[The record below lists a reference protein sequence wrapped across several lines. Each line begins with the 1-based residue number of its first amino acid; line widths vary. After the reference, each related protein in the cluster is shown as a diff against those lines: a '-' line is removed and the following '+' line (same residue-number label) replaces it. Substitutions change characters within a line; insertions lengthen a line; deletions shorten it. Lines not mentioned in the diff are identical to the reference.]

1 MERGHDRRPRVQT
14 WNPPLV
20 LNGSLF
26 LLDSSIK
33 DFQKRKAGYVANA
46 LEHPLLLPDNM
57 VDLRTMKEHEVFLT
71 LKRDLALV
79 SFSFSLL
86 FFFFSF
92 FFLKCFNYFNSF
104 PFFFFFTKAIQA
116 THMAEELVNNSHRQM
131 KEEEGRCIAT
141 VEAFTL
147 AK

>member
-20 LNGSLF
+20 LNGSPF
-26 LLDSSIK
+26 LLDSSIR
-33 DFQKRKAGYVANA
+33 DFQKRKAGYMANA

-57 VDLRTMKEHEVFLT
+57 ADLRTMKEHEVFLT

-86 FFFFSF
+86 FFFLF
-92 FFLKCFNYFNSF
+92 FFFKVFQLFQLI
-104 PFFFFFTKAIQA
+104 PFFFFTKAIQA

-131 KEEEGRCIAT
+131 KEEDGRCIAT

>member
-1 MERGHDRRPRVQT
+1 M
-14 WNPPLV
+14 
-20 LNGSLF
+20 
-26 LLDSSIK
+26 
-33 DFQKRKAGYVANA
+33 ANA

-57 VDLRTMKEHEVFLT
+57 ADLRTMKEHEVFLT
-71 LKRDLALV
+71 LKKDLTLV

-86 FFFFSF
+86 FFFLF
-92 FFLKCFNYFNSF
+92 FFFKVFQLFQLI
-104 PFFFFFTKAIQA
+104 PFFFFTKAIQA

-131 KEEEGRCIAT
+131 KEEDGRCIAT

>member
-20 LNGSLF
+20 LNGSPF
-26 LLDSSIK
+26 PLDSSIR
-33 DFQKRKAGYVANA
+33 DFQKRKAGYMANA

-57 VDLRTMKEHEVFLT
+57 ADLRTMKEHEVFLT
-71 LKRDLALV
+71 LKKDLTLV

-86 FFFFSF
+86 FFFLF
-92 FFLKCFNYFNSF
+92 FFFKVFQLFQLI
-104 PFFFFFTKAIQA
+104 PFFFFTKAIQA

-131 KEEEGRCIAT
+131 KEEDGRCIAT